1 MQKKTN
7 ILIVIMVALLTSGCI
22 NTSMVPVADQN
33 FGKKQQINGVL
44 EETITVKEGEDIGDI
59 VKRISDATNS
69 NIILSK
75 NIPEMTPLPF
85 DVKKVS
91 LVDYLRLYAEVEG
104 LKGEFTM
111 KSKGVKNTY
120 FVDYK
125 KKKVKVEKE
134 KRSKTPKERKMA
146 ILETKVELPEGITMS
161 ETINI
166 LRDSLKVDIV
176 IYMTDRTEFLKKQ
189 RLFVYKGT
197 IRSLLKEWEYENRFY
212 IEFNNDTIEIKDSII
227 KQYQLN
233 VPSLKLS
240 NEKTT
245 ISEEIDIYKQLDDKI
260 KVFLPEGQKYIV
272 DRSTQSVVAE
282 GDRST
287 LSKIK
292 MAIDQFNETYHSVI
306 QLKLNFYTVDVTEK
320 AGYGLDL
327 SALAKQ
333 IATHNGSKI
342 GLSIG
347 TGTVLGLTEG
357 EENFNFKFTK
367 SETQN
372 LAIDIMNNY
381 GETRKLQSPILTTV
395 NNVPTSINITTE
407 KDYVKEIKEEVHR
420 QDHDINND
428 NDTSNDNDTADNRG
442 DYTTKEINV
451 EKVKYGFE
459 LSALPIM
466 SKDNDEITVILN
478 PKFSDLVSMT
488 SYKYTSGMMGEDGTV
503 PENEIQLV
511 EMATTD
517 LGEGQI
523 VKVKNGM
530 TAVIGGYYIK
540 EDKDNKNTV
549 PGITTKNNILDWVA
563 SKKSKDYRVKELVI
577 FITATKTN

>member
-1 MQKKTN
+1 
-7 ILIVIMVALLTSGCI
+7 
-22 NTSMVPVADQN
+22 VADQN

-347 TGTVLGLTEG
+347 TGTGLGLTEG

-420 QDHDINND
+420 QDNDINND

>member
-1 MQKKTN
+1 
-7 ILIVIMVALLTSGCI
+7 MVALLTSGCI

-347 TGTVLGLTEG
+347 TGTGLGLTEG

-420 QDHDINND
+420 QDNVINND

>member
-260 KVFLPEGQKYIV
+260 KVFLPEGQRYIV

-420 QDHDINND
+420 QDNVINND

>member
-347 TGTVLGLTEG
+347 TGTGLGLTEG

-407 KDYVKEIKEEVHR
+407 KDYVKEIREEVHR
-420 QDHDINND
+420 QDNVINND

>member
-347 TGTVLGLTEG
+347 TGTGLGLTEG

-420 QDHDINND
+420 QDNDINND

>member
-347 TGTVLGLTEG
+347 TGTGLGLTEG

-420 QDHDINND
+420 QDHDINNG

>member
-347 TGTVLGLTEG
+347 TGTGLGLTEG

-420 QDHDINND
+420 QDNVINND

>member
-347 TGTVLGLTEG
+347 TGTGLGLTEG

>member
-347 TGTVLGLTEG
+347 TGTGLGLTEG

-407 KDYVKEIKEEVHR
+407 KDYVKEIREEVHR
-420 QDHDINND
+420 QDNDINND